1 MPGRSKRWCPGDAAM
16 SDEGVSSRI
25 SQLEEEIEQLAGTIE
40 SCRKIMG
47 VSKLAI
53 AFGVLWMAALAL
65 GIFSPG
71 PLSLIAAIAA
81 VLYGIV
87 GYGSNLSTLRQSM
100 EKMKQAE
107 AAREELIGR
116 IDFEMIEDAQ

>member
-1 MPGRSKRWCPGDAAM
+1 M

>member
-1 MPGRSKRWCPGDAAM
+1 M

-71 PLSLIAAIAA
+71 GPLSLIAAIAA

>member
-1 MPGRSKRWCPGDAAM
+1 MN
-16 SDEGVSSRI
+16 DEDVSSRI
-25 SQLEEEIEQLAGTIE
+25 SQLEAQIEQLAGTIE
-40 SCRKIMG
+40 SCRHIIR
-47 VSKLAI
+47 VSRLAI
-53 AFGVLWMAALAL
+53 ALGGLWMAALATGVL
-65 GIFSPG
+65 SSG

-107 AAREELIGR
+107 VEREELIGE
-116 IDFEMIEDAQ
+116 IDFETIQ

>member
-1 MPGRSKRWCPGDAAM
+1 M

-71 PLSLIAAIAA
+71 PLSLIVAIAA